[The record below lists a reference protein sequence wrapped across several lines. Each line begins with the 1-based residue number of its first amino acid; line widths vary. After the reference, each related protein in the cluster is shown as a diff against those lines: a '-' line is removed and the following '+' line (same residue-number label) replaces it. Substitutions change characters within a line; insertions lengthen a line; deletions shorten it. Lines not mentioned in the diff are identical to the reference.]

1 MKQKTI
7 LFDLD
12 GTLTDSGEGIINCG
26 QIVLR
31 HYGLPVPSKEEMRC
45 MVGPPLRESFP
56 KFGIKQENVEE
67 AIEIYRLHYNN
78 GGIFQNTPYS
88 GIHPLLERLKA
99 EGHVLCVAT
108 SKPENMAK
116 LILEHFSMAHFFDHI
131 CGASADNDRYTKS
144 QVIAYLLEMLP
155 HRDNLIMVGD
165 TIYDVEGAAEFHI
178 PTIGVSWGYGN
189 VDEMK
194 AGGAVAIVNTMRELY
209 EAIKANE

>member
-1 MKQKTI
+1 MEKRI
-7 LFDLD
+7 LLFDLD

-26 QIVLR
+26 QIVLK
-31 HYGLPVPSKEEMRC
+31 HYGLPVPSRQDMRC

-56 KFGIKQENVEE
+56 RFGIQPEDVDD
-67 AIEIYRLHYNN
+67 AIELYRRHYNN
-78 GGIFQNTPYS
+78 GGIFQNSPYP
-88 GIHPLLERLKA
+88 GIHALLEKLQL
-99 EGHVLCVAT
+99 EGYLLCVAT

-116 LILEHFSMAHFFDHI
+116 IILEHFNMDRYFHRI
-131 CGASADNDRYTKS
+131 CGASSDYQRFTKS
-144 QVIAYLLEMLP
+144 QVIAYLINQLHNTDRL
-155 HRDNLIMVGD
+155 LMVGD

-194 AGGAVAIVNTMRELY
+194 AGGAVAIVNTMQELY